1 METILILFFVFIAFE
16 LYETVWQKS
25 QSFLE
30 LLEKNYYFYKKGIF
44 TYLSMNPSFFYVI
57 FLIFALGFDDF
68 WMYSILVIKFIDIVF
83 KIFLMQKIEKNE
95 NIDMLLNEDLKLNVV
110 LRYLNTIIYPT
121 IFLIS
126 TF

>member
-30 LLEKNYYFYKKGIF
+30 LLGKNYYFYKKGIF